1 MSALPR
7 SSNLDKVCEYGPQL
21 AMDREE
27 PLKLLGGEQARLWQ
41 RLKST
46 KLGKGH

>member
-7 SSNLDKVCEYGPQL
+7 NSNLDKVCEDGPRL
-21 AMDREE
+21 AMNREE
-27 PLKLLGGEQARLWQ
+27 SLKLLGGEQARLWQ